1 MAILWLLAVRTCFFA
16 CFNYLTFH
24 IYNQSCIVF
33 IYILYIILQIKE
45 KEPLPQ
51 LVEVLSHA
59 AARAATFLVFAV
71 IQAAFHEVKV
81 YCNEYISIL
90 RSRTDCDQSGRCRMI
105 SILCNRVDYIVP
117 KGIKNIR
124 CP

>member
-1 MAILWLLAVRTCFFA
+1 MVAYGSHLLFCRTCFFA

-59 AARAATFLVFAV
+59 AARAATFFIVQPRRLCTRSVC
-71 IQAAFHEVKV
+71 
-81 YCNEYISIL
+81 YCS
-90 RSRTDCDQSGRCRMI
+90 
-105 SILCNRVDYIVP
+105 
-117 KGIKNIR
+117 
-124 CP
+124 